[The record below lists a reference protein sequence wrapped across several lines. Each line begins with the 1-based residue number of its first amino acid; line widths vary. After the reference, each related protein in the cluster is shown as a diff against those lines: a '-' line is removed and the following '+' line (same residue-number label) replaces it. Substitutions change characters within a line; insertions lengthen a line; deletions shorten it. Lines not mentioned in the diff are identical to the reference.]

1 MSWPARSAFSSCG
14 RTVSSYP
21 ITLSTSGSP
30 AAIFAMALRRTSS
43 LTGTDCQPDVA
54 ELTEGGRTRRHGRQP
69 TAARRHPAQA
79 VPTGRYPLAGMDH
92 PGIDLSGTWAATIAD
107 ESTRR
112 AFFEPSYDDREW
124 EPVSI
129 PGHWRTHEAFAGSDG
144 PLLHRRWF
152 DSPDDGGSGASVRS
166 WLVFDGI
173 FYLGDVWLDGTYLG
187 DTEGYFFPHEFDVT
201 EHVAGRAEH
210 LLAMEVA
217 CARQSDRTAK
227 RNLTGVF
234 QHWDCIDP
242 DWNPGGIW
250 RDVRLERT
258 GPVRISRLR
267 LLCRDAD
274 PNANRAHFA
283 FVADLDSDEARTVT
297 VRTTIGDLA
306 ESSVEQSLA
315 VGVNRV
321 EWTVRVENPSLW
333 WPRAMG
339 DQTLHDVKVE
349 VALGDE
355 VSHRRQVRAGIRS
368 VAMRDWIMSIN
379 GERLFLK
386 GSNQGPTRMELGEAT
401 SEEVARDVD
410 LAVDA
415 GLDLLRVHAHIG
427 RPELY
432 DRADE
437 AGLLLWQDMPLQWGY
452 ARSVRKQA
460 IRQARK
466 SVDLLGHHPSIVIW
480 CGHNVPVAVDVEQ
493 SAAMDPKRFAFKYA
507 VGQQLPTFNRSVLDR
522 AVKGAF
528 EKVDGTRPVVA
539 HSGVVPHLPKLD
551 GTDTHVYYGW
561 YNGDERDFARFCA
574 AHPAHGPLRERVRGA
589 GGARRRG
596 VPRSG
601 EVARSRLGT
610 RRPEAR
616 AAEGDVRS
624 VRAAGG
630 LRGRSTRGAERRRCT
645 SRRSSSTTSRRCAA

>member
-1 MSWPARSAFSSCG
+1 MWRAAP
-14 RTVSSYP
+14 
-21 ITLSTSGSP
+21 STSSRWRSRAP
-30 AAIFAMALRRTSS
+30 
-43 LTGTDCQPDVA
+43 
-54 ELTEGGRTRRHGRQP
+54 GR
-69 TAARRHPAQA
+69 
-79 VPTGRYPLAGMDH
+79 
-92 PGIDLSGTWAATIAD
+92 
-107 ESTRR
+107 
-112 AFFEPSYDDREW
+112 
-124 EPVSI
+124 
-129 PGHWRTHEAFAGSDG
+129 
-144 PLLHRRWF
+144 
-152 DSPDDGGSGASVRS
+152 
-166 WLVFDGI
+166 
-173 FYLGDVWLDGTYLG
+173 
-187 DTEGYFFPHEFDVT
+187 
-201 EHVAGRAEH
+201 
-210 LLAMEVA
+210 
-217 CARQSDRTAK
+217 SDRTAK

-250 RDVRLERT
+250 RTSGSSER
-258 GPVRISRLR
+258 GQCGSAGLR
-267 LLCRDAD
+267 VLCRDAD
-274 PNANRAHFA
+274 ANANRAHFA

-297 VRTTIGDLA
+297 LRTTIGDLA
-306 ESSVEQSLA
+306 ESSIEQSLA

-321 EWTVRVENPSLW
+321 EWTVRVESPSLW

-466 SVDLLGHHPSIVIW
+466 AVDLLGHHPSIVIW

-539 HSGVVPHLPKLD
+539 HSGVLPHLPKLD

-574 AHPAHGPLRERVRGA
+574 RIPRMARFVSEFGAQAVPADAEFLDPEKWPDLDWEHVGRKHALQKAMFDRYVPPEDYASFDAWRRATQVYQSTVIKHHIETLRRLKYRPTGGFAHFMFADAYPGVTWSVLGHDRQPKAGFQALVDACRPVIVVAERPPAVVAPGDSLALDVHVVSDLRTSLSEAVVTARLVWA
-589 GGARRRG
+589 GGHHTWRWQGDVPADDCVRVGTVSAMVPDAPGAIDLDLDLVCGDLAVTNRYRSTVRRG
-596 VPRSG
+596 S
-601 EVARSRLGT
+601 
-610 RRPEAR
+610 
-616 AAEGDVRS
+616 
-624 VRAAGG
+624 
-630 LRGRSTRGAERRRCT
+630 
-645 SRRSSSTTSRRCAA
+645 